1 MPTQPQPCYVAGL
14 PDELL
19 VHVFSNLDAD
29 EMRAALGVCRRW
41 KSVISDDHCWKLALR
56 NYFGSLPLRRVAPSS
71 WRTEYLRRLALA
83 RAWRKSKQGV
93 QFEPRIGRIDEIFVD
108 SNENR
113 VFVASLQKGM
123 ASIHSSATGRSE
135 RAAVHASDDQSAL
148 EVGAIKIDKM
158 RVAIGYLTG
167 QVALM
172 SNIRDKQRYSRRM
185 LNGFHHG
192 PVISLAWLPGV
203 MSLLLSGSVDGQIR
217 IWDVDSGECVRVL
230 TGDDSRIVHIA
241 VDQHNHVVASTGM
254 GNCLVWDID
263 LMSHVGSADKPGS
276 SQPPQ
281 PTLAHAPHVQPAY
294 GEPLKPSRRIKC
306 SSTPITHFVYDPASS
321 CVAIASAPE
330 APAQTPGQ
338 QASTVQL
345 PFNDTRVSRV
355 SIWNVATGAET
366 VSCTGSALDFSITS
380 LLWDRPGKG
389 PSLSGSSTLVSGNAS
404 GSVRIWTIPDLA
416 RAGNVPECVPELV
429 KPVRTFVSLHLAPI
443 TALFLD
449 EAKLVTA
456 SGDGKIKIIDILTGE
471 ILRQLAIKLSRSP
484 WMDMDDESHQN
495 VRCLWASSH
504 TLIATAGGAV
514 KFWSFEPGSLAS
526 TPNKKKRN
534 SRGATR
540 MGSSSTL
547 GGSRAGRIGF
557 SREDLVEIDD
567 DVHQIRREIDAERTE
582 LAFMRHQFREFNGA
596 ATSDMSE
603 EEMLRLALLMSADQL
618 QEDERRRSMWG
629 RALDASP
636 QTAPVDVATDTAN
649 DAAIAAALADSAF
662 SPPRTA
668 RSATRP
674 IPRSSSS
681 SVASSSRAAAGSGGA
696 SSQGSWQRRQ
706 RGQQPH
712 RSGRPADEWDEDDD
726 DADQFG
732 DSTLDPELAQYISP
746 GMRGATGHALAA
758 YMEDLDLDARSGSA
772 GSAGAGARRRIGG
785 GS

>member
-56 NYFGSLPLRRVAPSS
+56 NYFGSLPLS

-254 GNCLVWDID
+254 GNC
-263 LMSHVGSADKPGS
+263 
-276 SQPPQ
+276 
-281 PTLAHAPHVQPAY
+281 
-294 GEPLKPSRRIKC
+294 
-306 SSTPITHFVYDPASS
+306 
-321 CVAIASAPE
+321 
-330 APAQTPGQ
+330 
-338 QASTVQL
+338 
-345 PFNDTRVSRV
+345 
-355 SIWNVATGAET
+355 
-366 VSCTGSALDFSITS
+366 
-380 LLWDRPGKG
+380 

-618 QEDERRRSMWG
+618 QEDERRRSMW
-629 RALDASP
+629 
-636 QTAPVDVATDTAN
+636 
-649 DAAIAAALADSAF
+649 
-662 SPPRTA
+662 
-668 RSATRP
+668 
-674 IPRSSSS
+674 
-681 SVASSSRAAAGSGGA
+681 
-696 SSQGSWQRRQ
+696 
-706 RGQQPH
+706 
-712 RSGRPADEWDEDDD
+712 DEWDEDDD